1 LPREAS
7 DLRRSSTLI
16 VLLEGSSMIFL
27 FIAVCMVYVGL
38 FGLMSAET
46 RTFRE
51 LTEECERV
59 EKEILLLISR
69 QKRRPSHP
77 TV

>member
-1 LPREAS
+1 
-7 DLRRSSTLI
+7 
-16 VLLEGSSMIFL
+16 MIFL